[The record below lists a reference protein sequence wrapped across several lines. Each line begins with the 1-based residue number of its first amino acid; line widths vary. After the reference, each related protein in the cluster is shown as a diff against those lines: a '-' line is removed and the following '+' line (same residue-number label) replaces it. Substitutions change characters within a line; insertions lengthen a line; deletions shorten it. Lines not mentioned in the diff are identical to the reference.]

1 MPGMRDDLLTCD
13 VVLGLRHRPTTA
25 IHDSTL
31 CSPAASG
38 MKTSTSL
45 ARRAQNVSSHLNPPP
60 PFDCLLR
67 INSSPFTLCHR
78 SHSLGCLLSRS
89 CLCSLGETQRPC
101 SVPLR
106 CFPGLRTPTPSHR
119 RHPQLNQE
127 QHRSFSSTL
136 LLPPLHSRT
145 ARQPIAG
152 TRHPSILSKNHCPLS
167 LHHY

>member
-1 MPGMRDDLLTCD
+1 MR
-13 VVLGLRHRPTTA
+13 LRHRSTTA

-38 MKTSTSL
+38 RKTSTSL
-45 ARRAQNVSSHLNPPP
+45 SRRAQNFSSYLNPPP
-60 PFDCLLR
+60 PLDYLLR
-67 INSSPFTLCHR
+67 IISSPFTLYHR
-78 SHSLGCLLSRS
+78 SHSLSCLLHRS
-89 CLCSLGETQRPC
+89 CLCSLEEIQRPC

-136 LLPPLHSRT
+136 LVPSLHSRMT
-145 ARQPIAG
+145 SQSIAG
-152 TRHPSILSKNHCPLS
+152 TRHPSILSMNHCPLS